1 MLPFSSKQFL
11 QVFGAFN
18 LAIWPLQIV
27 AYGVALLALV
37 ALLRS
42 GQIANRVVA
51 ACLASMWL
59 FTGIAYYCLHFARI
73 NPLADIFAATFLVEA
88 ALLKYTAARGFS
100 SWRAADPVRTAIG
113 AILVLYAAVA
123 AGLIVT
129 MRTDQ
134 PGTNRRFAGIRGGAT
149 KGRSLALPRSGLAPA
164 GRLVAA

>member
-18 LAIWPLQIV
+18 LAMWPLQIV

-59 FTGIAYYCLHFARI
+59 FTGSRI
-73 NPLADIFAATFLVEA
+73 
-88 ALLKYTAARGFS
+88 TAFISPASTRLPTYS
-100 SWRAADPVRTAIG
+100 LQRSWLRR
-113 AILVLYAAVA
+113 LY
-123 AGLIVT
+123 
-129 MRTDQ
+129 
-134 PGTNRRFAGIRGGAT
+134 
-149 KGRSLALPRSGLAPA
+149 
-164 GRLVAA
+164 